1 MIMLA
6 AADPDSTVRDD
17 SDEGCGYERT
27 QAGVPLMLHPSRPLT
42 HFFTPSSS
50 QSQPHLSRLLVPNGA
65 TMLPYSAYS
74 DSRLTPLAR
83 AYTHQRVTGVGVDS
97 AGRRFDSQYP
107 ASGESEIA
115 DVLPA
120 YDDKDGPPRYQEAL
134 GEVHISGPSP
144 PMVSDTPIAHAEPRD
159 MISSHSNANANN
171 QRCVAPFSQ
180 SMISSDVYPAD
191 KI

>member
-1 MIMLA
+1 
-6 AADPDSTVRDD
+6 
-17 SDEGCGYERT
+17 
-27 QAGVPLMLHPSRPLT
+27 
-42 HFFTPSSS
+42 
-50 QSQPHLSRLLVPNGA
+50 
-65 TMLPYSAYS
+65 MLPYSAYS

-134 GEVHISGPSP
+134 VEVHISGPSP

-159 MISSHSNANANN
+159 MISSHSNANANY
-171 QRCVAPFSQ
+171 QRCVPPFSQ

-191 KI
+191 KIKSLDFSQQGIDALHLYGLFPICSAMQCVFRRFVTQ